1 MAKTKIDWQRN
12 LLLAAMAATV
22 FMLIGEWSEFQERNR
37 PVVNNETSFEATP
50 VQSQTDFPS
59 VQTSDAEDI
68 PSDPDAVK
76 PVSDKPGANQQLISI
91 RTDSLVMLIDTYG
104 GDIVKVGLP
113 RHYAELNTPD
123 VPYILLNNNDTQTYI
138 AKSGLIG
145 KNGTDT
151 SAGRPVFSVDN
162 NTFEMRDGQDTLVV
176 DLHLVQDNAN
186 ITKRFTFS
194 RGDYLVNIEYIVE
207 NTGSDIWKANFYGQ
221 LNRDSHNPV
230 VSSGGM
236 GMAPFL
242 GAALTTNEENYSKF
256 TFDDIADTRFKETV
270 SGGWVAMVQHYFL
283 SAWIANPDQENTFE
297 LKKQGTDDLYL
308 MRYIAPKTEVLPGN
322 TGTITSAFYAGPKD
336 VYRLEEIAPYLD
348 LTVDYGF
355 LWWIA
360 KPIFR
365 FLHFIYSYVGNWGWS
380 IVLLTVSI
388 KALFFHLSATSYRS
402 MAKMRK
408 IQPMMQELKER
419 MGDDKQKMSTELMK
433 LYKKEKVNPLGGCL
447 PILVQMPV
455 FISLYWVLMESVE
468 LRHTPFL
475 FWIQDLSVKD
485 PYFVLPLIMGL
496 TMWIQ
501 QKLNPTPPDPMQA
514 RVMQMMPIVFTFMFL
529 WFPSGLVLYWVVNN
543 TLSIIQQY
551 VITKQIEAADS

>member
-1 MAKTKIDWQRN
+1 MANTKIDWQRN
-12 LLLAAMAATV
+12 LLLAGMAATV
-22 FMLIGEWSEFQERNR
+22 FMLIGEWSDFQDRRN
-37 PVVNNETSFEATP
+37 PIVNTETSFAATP
-50 VQSQTDFPS
+50 SVDLPS
-59 VQTSDAEDI
+59 SEAPASVEDI
-68 PSDPDAVK
+68 PSDPDAA
-76 PVSDKPGANQQLISI
+76 PSTTVSASPTQKLISVK
-91 RTDSLVMLIDTYG
+91 TDSLVMLIDTLG

-113 RHYAELNTPD
+113 RHYAQLDTPD
-123 VPYILLNNNDTQTYI
+123 QPFVLLNNTDGTTYI

-145 KNGTDT
+145 VNGTDT
-151 SAGRPVFSVDN
+151 LAGRPHFQVQQNEFVMS
-162 NTFEMRDGQDTLVV
+162 EGEDTLNV
-176 DLHLVQDNAN
+176 DLEFQQGDAK
-186 ITKRFTFS
+186 ITKRFIFT
-194 RGDYLVNIEYIVE
+194 RGDYLVQVQYLIDNQ
-207 NTGSDIWKANFYGQ
+207 SDKTWAANFYGQ

-230 VSSGGM
+230 ASSGGL

-242 GAALTTNEENYSKF
+242 GAALTSSEENYRKF
-256 TFDDIADTRFKETV
+256 TFDDIADASFKETIE
-270 SGGWVAMVQHYFL
+270 GGWVAMVQHYFL
-283 SAWIANPDQENTFE
+283 SAWVANADEKNIFE
-297 LKKQGTDDLYL
+297 LKKQGDNDLYL
-308 MRYIAPKTEVLPGN
+308 MRYIAPKTEVAAGSK
-322 TGTITSAFYAGPKD
+322 GTISSSFYAGPKD

-380 IVLLTVSI
+380 IILLTVSI
-388 KALFFHLSATSYRS
+388 KAVFFHLSATSYRS

-419 MGDDKQKMSTELMK
+419 IGDDKQKMSTELMK

-475 FWIQDLSVKD
+475 GWITDLSVKD
-485 PYFVLPLIMGL
+485 PLFILPLVMGI

-514 RVMQMMPIVFTFMFL
+514 KVMQMMPIVFTFMFL
-529 WFPSGLVLYWVVNN
+529 WFPAGLVLYWVVNN

-551 VITKQIEAADS
+551 IITKQIEASDS

>member
-12 LLLAAMAATV
+12 LLLAGMAATV
-22 FMLIGEWSEFQERNR
+22 FMLINEWSDFQDRR
-37 PVVNNETSFEATP
+37 LPVVDTQTTTSSFPQTIPNELSSSSATG
-50 VQSQTDFPS
+50 
-59 VQTSDAEDI
+59 DI
-68 PSDPDAVK
+68 PSDPDAAQVEVNTPIQNSQK
-76 PVSDKPGANQQLISI
+76 LVHIK
-91 RTDSLVMLIDTYG
+91 TDSLEMLIDTRG

-113 RHYAELNTPD
+113 RHFAELNTPD
-123 VPYILLNNNDTQTYI
+123 VPFILLNRTDKQTYI

-151 SAGRPVFSVDN
+151 SAGRPVFNVSQN
-162 NTFEMRDGQDTLVV
+162 EFIMAEGSDTLVV
-176 DLHLVQDNAN
+176 DLRFQQESAN
-186 ITKRFTFS
+186 ITKRFTFT
-194 RGDYLVNIEYIVE
+194 RGDYLVNVEYIVE
-207 NTGSDIWKANFYGQ
+207 NIGSETWKANFYGQ
-221 LNRDSHNPV
+221 LNRDSHDPV
-230 VSSGGM
+230 ASSGGM

-242 GAALTTNEENYSKF
+242 GAALTTNDKNYSKF
-256 TFDDIADTRFKETV
+256 TFDDIADASFKETV
-270 SGGWVAMVQHYFL
+270 DGGWVAMVQHYFL
-283 SAWIANPDQENTFE
+283 SAWIANPDQSNTFE
-297 LKKQGTDDLYL
+297 LKKQGEDDLYL
-308 MRYIAPKTEVLPGN
+308 MRYIAPKTEIAAGT

-365 FLHFIYSYVGNWGWS
+365 FLHFIYSYIGNWGFS
-380 IVLLTVSI
+380 IILLTVSI

-408 IQPMMQELKER
+408 IQPMMAELKER

-475 FWIQDLSVKD
+475 GWIQDLSVKD
-485 PYFVLPLIMGL
+485 PIFILPLIMGL

-529 WFPSGLVLYWVVNN
+529 WFPAGLVLYWVVNN

-551 VITKQIEAADS
+551 IITKQIENADS

>member
-1 MAKTKIDWQRN
+1 MANTKIDWQRN
-12 LLLAAMAATV
+12 LLLAGMAATV
-22 FMLIGEWSEFQERNR
+22 FMLIGEWSDFQDRKN
-37 PVVNNETSFEATP
+37 PVVATETSFAATP
-50 VQSQTDFPS
+50 SVDLPS
-59 VQTSDAEDI
+59 NEAPVSAEDI
-68 PSDPDAVK
+68 PSDPDLKATSPTVK
-76 PVSDKPGANQQLISI
+76 TNTQQKLISVK
-91 RTDSLVMLIDTYG
+91 TDSLVMLIDTLG

-113 RHYAELNTPD
+113 RHFAQLDTPD
-123 VPYILLNNNDTQTYI
+123 QPFVLLNNTDDKTYI

-145 KNGTDT
+145 QNGTDT
-151 SAGRPVFSVDN
+151 LAGRPTFTVSKNEFVMNESE
-162 NTFEMRDGQDTLVV
+162 NTLNV
-176 DLHLVQDNAN
+176 DLEFQQDDAK
-186 ITKRFTFS
+186 ITKRFTFT
-194 RGDYLVNIEYIVE
+194 RGDYLVQVQYLVE
-207 NTGSDIWKANFYGQ
+207 NQGDATWKANFYGQ
-221 LNRDSHNPV
+221 LNRDSHDPV

-242 GAALTTNEENYSKF
+242 GAALTSTEENYRKF
-256 TFDDIADTRFKETV
+256 TFDDIADSSFKETIE
-270 SGGWVAMVQHYFL
+270 GGWVAMVQHYFL
-283 SAWIANPDQENTFE
+283 SAWVANADEKNIFE
-297 LKKQGTDDLYL
+297 LKKQGNDDLYL
-308 MRYIAPKTEVLPGN
+308 MRYIAPKTEIAPG
-322 TGTITSAFYAGPKD
+322 TSGTITSSFYAGPKD

-380 IVLLTVSI
+380 IILLTVSI
-388 KALFFHLSATSYRS
+388 KAVFFHLSATSYRS

-419 MGDDKQKMSTELMK
+419 IGDDKQKMSTELMK

-475 FWIQDLSVKD
+475 GWIMDLSVKD
-485 PYFVLPLIMGL
+485 PLFILPLVMGL

-514 RVMQMMPIVFTFMFL
+514 KVMQMMPIVFTFMFL
-529 WFPSGLVLYWVVNN
+529 WFPAGLVLYWVVNN

-551 VITKQIEAADS
+551 IITKQIEASDT

>member
-1 MAKTKIDWQRN
+1 MANTKIDWQRN
-12 LLLAAMAATV
+12 LLLAGMAATV
-22 FMLIGEWSEFQERNR
+22 FMLIGEWSDFQDRKN
-37 PVVNNETSFEATP
+37 PVVATETSFAATP
-50 VQSQTDFPS
+50 SVDLPS
-59 VQTSDAEDI
+59 SEAPVSAEDI
-68 PSDPDAVK
+68 PSDPDLKAASPTIK
-76 PVSDKPGANQQLISI
+76 TNTQQKLISVK
-91 RTDSLVMLIDTYG
+91 TDSLVMLIDTLG

-113 RHYAELNTPD
+113 RHFAQLDTPD
-123 VPYILLNNNDTQTYI
+123 QPFVLLNNTDDKTYI

-145 KNGTDT
+145 QNGTDT
-151 SAGRPVFSVDN
+151 LAGRP
-162 NTFEMRDGQDTLVV
+162 TFTVSKNEFVMNESEDTLNV
-176 DLHLVQDNAN
+176 DLEFQQDDAK
-186 ITKRFTFS
+186 ITKRFTFT
-194 RGDYLVNIEYIVE
+194 RGDYLVQVQYLVE
-207 NTGSDIWKANFYGQ
+207 NQGDATWKANFYGQ
-221 LNRDSHNPV
+221 LNRDSHDPV

-242 GAALTTNEENYSKF
+242 GAALTSNEENYRKF
-256 TFDDIADTRFKETV
+256 TFDDIADSSFKETIE
-270 SGGWVAMVQHYFL
+270 GGWVAMVQHYFL
-283 SAWIANPDQENTFE
+283 SAWVANADEKNIFE
-297 LKKQGTDDLYL
+297 LKKQGNDDLYL
-308 MRYIAPKTEVLPGN
+308 MRYIAPKTEIAPG
-322 TGTITSAFYAGPKD
+322 TSGTITSSFYAGPKD

-380 IVLLTVSI
+380 IILLTVSI
-388 KALFFHLSATSYRS
+388 KAVFFHLSATSYRS

-419 MGDDKQKMSTELMK
+419 IGDDKQKMSTELMK

-475 FWIQDLSVKD
+475 GWIMDLSVKD
-485 PYFVLPLIMGL
+485 PLFILPLVMGL

-514 RVMQMMPIVFTFMFL
+514 KVMQMMPIVFTFMFL
-529 WFPSGLVLYWVVNN
+529 WFPAGLVLYWVVNN

-551 VITKQIEAADS
+551 IITKQIEASDT